1 MALYLQFAQI
11 KLVMSKVSF
20 KIGTDPEVILLL
32 NDLPFSAEGVVGGDK
47 YEPRQLNGDVK
58 VHEDNILVEYNTKP
72 ASNKIE
78 FIREIVSS
86 VYAIHHELLKEK
98 GIKISKACFADFD
111 DKYLQTMQAQTIGCT
126 PEFDAA
132 TCEMIEP
139 PTLET
144 FTGRS
149 AGGHIHVGYEN
160 ENEFDSMMII
170 KMLDLHLGV
179 PSLIVDT
186 DVRRRQL
193 YGKAS
198 SFRRSEGIKVE
209 YRTLSNFWTFN
220 TALISWVYDT
230 VAKVVDDVAKGVVI
244 DDDLYLKV
252 REAINTNNVELAKEL
267 IESYKL
273 IIPTVDGEDIL
284 EAIYSDDVFLSEF
297 VNNIPGET
305 ISFETKEEESE
316 FESREKRNDGVVIK
330 GGPVL
335 DVHEDTPG
343 FEDKTSKGIRG
354 GSNGK
359 RFKPPS
365 PYDSIREF
373 GEAKSYTFK
382 SSNRVEDA
390 NKHIYDAA
398 PNEVTPDELDEFL
411 DNIDNRPKKP
421 SLKTLYHVE
430 TGLVEDESQD
440 TSSNIET
447 NNTSAEQ
454 VSAQVETMWGNDGSL
469 EDSLKNIESLRK
481 KVEKK
486 IRGDFFETQP

>member
-86 VYAIHHELLKEK
+86 VYAIHHELLKDK

-186 DVRRRQL
+186 DTRRRQL

-343 FEDKTSKGIRG
+343 FEDKTSKGMRG
-354 GSNGK
+354 ISAGK

-373 GEAKSYTFK
+373 GEAKSLTSK
-382 SSNRVEDA
+382 SSTRVEDA
-390 NKHIYDAA
+390 NKHIYDVS

-411 DNIDNRPKKP
+411 SGIENKPKKP
-421 SLKTLYHVE
+421 SLKPLYHVE
-430 TGLVEDESQD
+430 SDLVEDNSQESEQ
-440 TSSNIET
+440 ET
-447 NNTSAEQ
+447 AENPE
-454 VSAQVETMWGNDGSL
+454 ALWGVDI
-469 EDSLKNIESLRK
+469 NIESDMEA
-481 KVEKK
+481 EKK
-486 IRGDFFETQP
+486 LEQMKKSVVSRLGRTGFLGQP